1 MEEKIT
7 IFITLLLICSLFSV
21 FYNIFDCIKVHKK
34 NKIWNYR
41 FFLKILRDTKKD
53 KCFDEKLYRMF
64 LLGDFKKDFFIYYN
78 RKNIKESKKRLQQ
91 IK

>member
-1 MEEKIT
+1 MINSKLFIALLVICLLFP
-7 IFITLLLICSLFSV
+7 IF
-21 FYNIFDCIKVHKK
+21 YGIFDFIKLHKK

-64 LLGDFKKDFFIYYN
+64 LLGDFKKDFLKYYN
-78 RKNIKESKKRLQQ
+78 RKKIK
-91 IK
+91 